1 MDEIWKDIKGYEGIY
16 QVSNIGRVRSLD
28 RWTEGNKCM
37 FKRGRIIKPFDNKGY
52 NNTSLSRGGVDTTFA
67 THRLVA
73 DAFIPNPDNL
83 PCVNHKDG
91 HKRNNVVDNLEWVTY
106 SENTRHAIG
115 LGLIDA
121 EASKEYGKQSVKV
134 VGHPLIC
141 RDSGEVFECK
151 QDAARRL
158 HSGFMISTIGRR
170 SHEGKGLLFEEISRE
185 EYLNLRS
192 HQKSYDEYDKIY
204 HDVLSRCKHKG
215 IAVPIYCIER
225 KTQYPSVSA
234 AARDNKMDNETIR
247 LSIMEHRKAKGL
259 TFIRTDGGEF

>member
-52 NNTSLSRGGVDTTFA
+52 NNTSLSRGGVNKTFA

-73 DAFIPNPDNL
+73 DAFVPNPYNL

-91 HKRNNVVDNLEWVTY
+91 HKRNNVVENLEWVTY
-106 SENTRHAIG
+106 SQNTQHAIR
-115 LGLIDA
+115 LGLIDV
-121 EASKEYGKQSVKV
+121 ESSKEYGKQSVEV
-134 VGHPLIC
+134 IGHPLMCI
-141 RDSGEVFECK
+141 DSGEVFECQ
-151 QDAARRL
+151 QDAVRRL

-185 EYLNLRS
+185 QYLELRVN
-192 HQKSYDEYDKIY
+192 QKPHSEYDKIY
-204 HDVLSRCKHKG
+204 HRILSQCSQRG
-215 IAVPIYCIER
+215 IAVPIYCVER
-225 KTQYPSVSA
+225 KLQYPSVSA
-234 AARDNKMDNETIR
+234 AARDNNMDNETIR
-247 LSIMEHRKAKGL
+247 LSIIENRKAKGL